1 MATKSLPTAFQP
13 NITFSMDTDKAR
25 KALISKIVLD
35 HQDEITKIRRHIH
48 ANPELSFKE
57 YKTTKYIINYLTS
70 LSPKLSIKPN
80 SRGTGVVAILRGSKP
95 GPCIGLRA
103 DIDALPIQ
111 EENESL
117 SYKSQNANVSHACGH
132 DAHTA
137 ILLVSAKILCTI
149 QSQIAG
155 SIKFIFQPAEEAYGG
170 AKWMVESNQCLES
183 PNVDQI
189 YGLHVSSTRKLGT
202 IHVNSSPKPLMSGMF
217 KQKLR

>member
-1 MATKSLPTAFQP
+1 MIKL
-13 NITFSMDTDKAR
+13 
-25 KALISKIVLD
+25 
-35 HQDEITKIRRHIH
+35 RRHFH
-48 ANPELSFKE
+48 ANPELSFQE
-57 YKTTKYIINYLTS
+57 YETAKYIENYLGNLSSS
-70 LSPKLSIKPN
+70 LIIKTN
-80 SRGTGVVAILRGSKP
+80 IAKTGITALLIGEKGN

-111 EENESL
+111 EENDSL

-137 ILLVSAKILCTI
+137 ILLVTAKILCTI

-217 KQKLR
+217 KEKLW